1 VNAER
6 IAEYDRRAKARATLR
21 ERAIAHARAQSP
33 DTFPKVHRTDGGE
46 PRLDPADLLAWVRAV
61 ELAAHELA
69 RDGALVDIGVKLPD
83 QLAAL
88 RVRYDYAPFINSVLG
103 FSANEFDS
111 VIVVFEFV
119 GTVLED
125 TGTPLRCPFGHPATG
140 ELGGCLPGS
149 CGWR

>member
-6 IAEYDRRAKARATLR
+6 VAEYDRRAKARAVLR
-21 ERAIAHARAQSP
+21 ERAIARARAQRPES
-33 DTFPKVHRTDGGE
+33 FPKIHRDNCE
-46 PRLDPADLLAWVRAV
+46 PHFEPAELLVWVRAV

-69 RDGALVDIGVKLPD
+69 RDGALADIGVKLPD

-88 RVRYDYAPFINSVLG
+88 RVRYDYAPFIQSVIG

-140 ELGGCLPGS
+140 EFGGCLPAS